1 MQITLCDRCGKVT
14 KNSYAFLLPI
24 KNQAS
29 ANYSYSLDGI
39 KFEDDTVIL
48 CNDCLKDFNE
58 FRHEHPRFND
68 RLIEEGKNV

>member
-29 ANYSYSLDGI
+29 ASYSYSINGT
-39 KFEDDTVIL
+39 KFNEDTVIL
-48 CNDCLKDFNE
+48 CNDCLKDFEDFRIHHLSYNKNLDKEGNE
-58 FRHEHPRFND
+58 
-68 RLIEEGKNV
+68 